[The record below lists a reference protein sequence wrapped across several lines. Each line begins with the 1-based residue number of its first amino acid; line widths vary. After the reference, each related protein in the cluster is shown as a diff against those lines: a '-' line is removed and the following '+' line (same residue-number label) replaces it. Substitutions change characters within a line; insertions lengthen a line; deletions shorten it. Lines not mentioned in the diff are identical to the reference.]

1 MQITVTERAGTFI
14 RRMIAFGGGAPE
26 SGFRLAVRAGG
37 CAGLTYDFTITAGP
51 EPGDEVVGGP
61 GFTVY
66 VPPESR
72 PYLEGTTVD
81 FAETL
86 AYGGLTFTNPN
97 VGAQCA
103 CGNSFS
109 LGAAT
114 PPSAQGCGRGRS

>member
-14 RRMIAFGGGAPE
+14 RRMIAFGGRAPE

-51 EPGDEVVGGP
+51 EPGDGVVGGP

-86 AYGGLTFTNPN
+86 AYAGLTFTNPN

-114 PPSAQGCGRGRS
+114 PLSAQGCGRGRS